1 MSDRQSVERWVE
13 RLFAAWREADPERA
27 SSLFTMDAEYRAHP
41 FRDPLL
47 GREQIHDYWAAASSA
62 QDDLDLHVGEPV
74 VDGSRAAVEWWVSLR
89 EGGLDSVSSGTLFL
103 LFDESGRCRSL
114 REVWMEQPGR
124 EPPYPG
130 WGT

>member
-1 MSDRQSVERWVE
+1 MSDRQSAEHWVE
-13 RLFAAWREADPERA
+13 GLFAAWREADPERA
-27 SSLFTMDAEYRAHP
+27 SSLFTTDAEYRAHP

-47 GREQIHDYWAAASSA
+47 GREQIHDYWAAALIA
-62 QDDLDLHVGEPV
+62 QDDVDLHVGEPV

-89 EGGLDSVSSGTLFL
+89 EGGIDSVSSGTLFL

-124 EPPYPG
+124 QAPYPG